1 MKNKFSSNTNTNKK
15 IMNKNT
21 IIIIL
26 VLFIIFLFILFY
38 LFDVKNIRV
47 QKHLES
53 IYSNTTFL
61 KNKYINLI
69 NNEPEINSENDIY
82 IINNFLKKEYFMFL
96 KSQFDNKTF
105 ISKNFR
111 FRKATG
117 INFFDLHE
125 NNEYTGFLELYY
137 STEMSDFLAS
147 ILKKP
152 IQKPPLNDMN
162 ACSLLIY
169 NNKGDFID
177 WHKDY
182 SLYNGD
188 RYVVLLTI
196 VNENSDKN
204 GLSQNE
210 FIYKYKD
217 KEYPLKLLENSIIIF
232 KGSEI
237 LHKSTS
243 IDLNERRILLS
254 MTFCD
259 VCQEKK
265 NIIQYFYE
273 KIKNFVVYE

>member
-1 MKNKFSSNTNTNKK
+1 MKNKIS
-15 IMNKNT
+15 KNT
-21 IIIIL
+21 IILFL
-26 VLFIIFLFILFY
+26 VLIIIFLLILFY
-38 LFDVKNIRV
+38 LFDVKNIKV
-47 QKHLES
+47 QKHLSS
-53 IYSNTTFL
+53 IYSNIRFL
-61 KNKYINLI
+61 NNKYKKLI
-69 NNEPEINSENDIY
+69 HSDLKIHEENEVY
-82 IINNFLKKEYFMFL
+82 IINNFLNPEYFAFL

-105 ISKNFR
+105 HSKNFG

-125 NNEYTGFLELYY
+125 NKEYMGFLELYY
-137 STEMSDFLAS
+137 SSELVDFLAN
-147 ILKKP
+147 ILKKL
-152 IQKPPLNDMN
+152 IQKPPLNDTN

-169 NNKGDFID
+169 NNNGDFID

-196 VNENSDKN
+196 VNENSKKN

-210 FIYKYKD
+210 FIYKHNE
-217 KEYPLKLLENSIIIF
+217 KEYPLKFQENSITIF
-232 KGSEI
+232 KGSEVP
-237 LHKSTS
+237 HKSTS
-243 IDLNERRILLS
+243 IGENERRILLS

-273 KIKNFVVYE
+273 KIKNYVVYK